1 MKRIGLLILLALLVL
16 LVVCP
21 VPSQIVSARA
31 GGSTGGS
38 RSSGGTSRGGSTSGT
53 RTSTYYGGSRR
64 GSSAND
70 DNSDNGYAGLYALSL
85 VGVGFASYSGLKFY
99 RKKHYEMSQP
109 HNTSPIDT
117 DFEKEFSNLFYQ
129 VEEAWSKTDMNMLA
143 QLMTPHYFNKQKR
156 IINRWRQFGKIN
168 RLDSLAIVDLE
179 YEATSSNQK
188 RHVVVA
194 AQARDWFEYP
204 HKSKAYNRA
213 KEENAYIERFK
224 EVWEL
229 VDSPNGWL
237 LNNIRTVDLKI

>member
-1 MKRIGLLILLALLVL
+1 MKRMGLLVLLALLVL
-16 LVVCP
+16 LIVFP
-21 VPSQIVSARA
+21 VPSQLVSARA
-31 GGSTGGS
+31 GGSTGGG
-38 RSSGGTSRGGSTSGT
+38 RSGGSTSRGGSTSGT

-64 GSSAND
+64 SSSSSD
-70 DNSDNGYAGLYALSL
+70 DNSYAGFYALSL
-85 VGVGFASYSGLKFY
+85 VSVGFASYSGLKFY
-99 RKKHYEMSQP
+99 RKKHYELSQP
-109 HNTSPIDT
+109 HNTLPIDT
-117 DFEKEFSNLFYQ
+117 HFEKEFSDLFYQ

-143 QLMTPHYFNKQKR
+143 QMMTPHYFNKQKR

-168 RLDSLAIVDLE
+168 RLDSLAIVDLQ

-188 RHVVVA
+188 RHVVVT

-229 VDSPNGWL
+229 VDSPTGWL
-237 LNNIRTVDLKI
+237 LNNIRTVDLKN